1 MIYWLMMGVWI
12 FGFELFL
19 HTLYLRAVSVAL
31 LVASVVALIW
41 GHHVASQVAV
51 LVLIIGSAW
60 VYLDKQIRSQ
70 EVSQLIE
77 NQENNDNLLKE
88 IFNLSGCLFV
98 VIIIRLN
105 HFNAEYWFVWLL
117 WFVRRRGWY
126 SNKSWQVLRSSH
138 NKWQRLIGSVNRPKT
153 LHLLL
158 RFLEFD
164 GR

>member
-19 HTLYLRAVSVAL
+19 HTLYLRAVSVTL

-51 LVLIIGSAW
+51 LVLVIGSAW

-88 IFNLSGCLFV
+88 IMQSEVLPDESKTVMNQFGDF
-98 VIIIRLN
+98 RQP
-105 HFNAEYWFVWLL
+105 EQ
-117 WFVRRRGWY
+117 
-126 SNKSWQVLRSSH
+126 WQQIH
-138 NKWQRLIGSVNRPKT
+138 KN
-153 LHLLL
+153 
-158 RFLEFD
+158 D
-164 GR
+164 

>member
-51 LVLIIGSAW
+51 LVLVIGSAW

-70 EVSQLIE
+70 EISQLIE

-88 IFNLSGCLFV
+88 IMQSEVLPDESKTVMNQFGNF
-98 VIIIRLN
+98 RQP
-105 HFNAEYWFVWLL
+105 EQ
-117 WFVRRRGWY
+117 
-126 SNKSWQVLRSSH
+126 WQQIQK
-138 NKWQRLIGSVNRPKT
+138 N
-153 LHLLL
+153 
-158 RFLEFD
+158 D
-164 GR
+164 